1 MPLETLIFDI
11 ITFFCIYAVFTISL
25 NFQMGYTGI
34 FNLGLYLPIIAG
46 AMIVA
51 YVPNRLAMQIYN
63 ITDLDF
69 IENNAIVITQLR
81 MHLQKDPV
89 MSISLLLITLLL
101 VVVVCAALGYIVAHP
116 ALRLPANYLAL
127 FTLSIAETGRVIS
140 TQTYWIA
147 GGPVGI
153 AIINP
158 FWWLPNPYFGTV
170 TFTILLSVLIFL
182 IYIRLSDS
190 PFGRVLKAIRE
201 NQDTAESV
209 GHNVSLIKKQVMVI
223 SSIFLGI
230 GGAMHALDMGA
241 VIADGYNRVDFSF
254 WPWLMLIVGGT
265 GNNAGVLLGTFVL
278 VLMRRIMI
286 TTKHYFASFLPFDVV
301 WLEPILL
308 SIMLALTLIYR
319 SEGILP
325 EKVRKIRGNS
335 QTRD

>member
-1 MPLETLIFDI
+1 M
-11 ITFFCIYAVFTISL
+11 SL

-63 ITDLDF
+63 ITGLDF

-81 MHLQKDPV
+81 EHLQRDPTTS
-89 MSISLLLITLLL
+89 MFLLLITLLL
-101 VVVVCAALGYIVAHP
+101 VIIVSAIIGYVVAHP

-127 FTLSIAETGRVIS
+127 FTLCIAETGRVIS

-153 AIINP
+153 AIIVP
-158 FWWLPNPYFGTV
+158 FWWLPNPYYGTAI
-170 TFTILLSVLIFL
+170 FTILVSILIFL
-182 IYIRLSDS
+182 IYIKLSNS

-201 NQDTAESV
+201 NQDTAESI
-209 GHNVSLIKKQVMVI
+209 GHNVSLIKKEVMVI

-230 GGAMHALDMGA
+230 GGALHAFDMGA

-254 WPWLMLIVGGT
+254 WPWLMLIVGGA
-265 GNNAGVLLGTFVL
+265 GNNVGVLLGTFIL

-286 TTKHYFASFLPFDVV
+286 TSKHYFASFLPFDVI
-301 WLEPILL
+301 WLEPVLL

-325 EKVRKIRGNS
+325 EKVTKKKKNRVDYTLI
-335 QTRD
+335 DF